1 VLSFL
6 ERLEVVGVCCD
17 CVMWTGTGTA
27 AVLCGGLSLVVW
39 DLALLCGLSGLW
51 WMRRG
56 RWRLEGGRRM
66 MEGGRRMMDC
76 GGERL
81 EEEDVLIGSV
91 WRGSRL
97 WEE

>member
-1 VLSFL
+1 
-6 ERLEVVGVCCD
+6 
-17 CVMWTGTGTA
+17 
-27 AVLCGGLSLVVW
+27 
-39 DLALLCGLSGLW
+39 
-51 WMRRG
+51 MRRG